1 MRTIEEIN
9 KELEAVR
16 EEENKLF
23 RKTMDLIHERTEAER
38 AELKQFDGKYIRLN
52 KEDLMWVDKQTVLD
66 DFVVLSGL
74 IICVD
79 DNRKYDWGQ
88 VYGEFKATGSVNFNV
103 RMGELKLTLDSF
115 KDRTLSGTGDI
126 KELDINEFMD
136 EAKRLVDKFSDATCI
151 WGWRSMTNT
160 IVE

>member
-88 VYGEFKATGSVNFNV
+88 VYGEFNATGSVNFNV
-103 RMGELKLTLDSF
+103 RMGELKLTLDTF
-115 KDRTLSGTGDI
+115 KDRTLSDTGDI
-126 KELDINEFMD
+126 KELDIKEFMD
-136 EAKRLVDKFSDATCI
+136 EAKRLVDKFSDATYI

-160 IVE
+160 IIE

>member
-23 RKTMDLIHERTEAER
+23 KKTMDLIHERTEAER

-103 RMGELKLTLDSF
+103 RMGELKLTLDTF
-115 KDRTLSGTGDI
+115 KDRTLSDTGDI

-136 EAKRLVDKFSDATCI
+136 ETKRLVDKFSDATCI

-160 IVE
+160 IIE

>member
-16 EEENKLF
+16 EEENRLL
-23 RKTMDLIHERTEAER
+23 RKARDLIHERTEAER
-38 AELKQFDGKYIRLN
+38 AELKQFGGKYIKFN
-52 KEDLMWVDKQTVLD
+52 KEDLMYVDKQMVMD
-66 DFVVLSGL
+66 DFVVLTGL

-79 DNRKYDWGQ
+79 DSRKYNQGQ
-88 VYGEFKATGSVNFNV
+88 TYGEFDATGSVNFNI
-103 RMGELKLTLDSF
+103 RMGELNLTLDSF

>member
-103 RMGELKLTLDSF
+103 RMGELKLTLDTF
-115 KDRTLSGTGDI
+115 KDRTLSDTGDI

-136 EAKRLVDKFSDATCI
+136 ETKRLVDKFSDATCI
-151 WGWRSMTNT
+151 WGWQSMTNT
-160 IVE
+160 IIE

>member
-23 RKTMDLIHERTEAER
+23 RKTLDLIHERTEVER
-38 AELKQFDGKYIRLN
+38 TELKQFGGKYIKFN
-52 KEDLMWVDKQTVLD
+52 KEDLMYVDNQTVLD
-66 DFVVLSGL
+66 NFVVLTGL

-79 DNRKYDWGQ
+79 DSRKYNQGQ
-88 VYGEFKATGSVNFNV
+88 TYGEFDAAGSVNFNV
-103 RMGELKLTLDSF
+103 RMGELSLTLDSF

-136 EAKRLVDKFSDATCI
+136 ETKRLVDKFSDATCI

-160 IVE
+160 IIE